1 MQNIKTKAVVITV
14 MLCGCLLTSSCQEQA
29 DPPQS
34 NVLSVT
40 NMTAVDFE
48 KTKVKF
54 KTSPGFRTTEAR
66 LLAPL
71 ITQGMTKDLV
81 REILGEPDKKGA
93 MTSSDTVWNYT
104 VFYSQAITVLFD
116 KDKVLKTETVGIE

>member
-1 MQNIKTKAVVITV
+1 MQIIQTRILIIATI
-14 MLCGCLLTSSCQEQA
+14 LCGCLLTSSCQEQA

-34 NVLSVT
+34 NILSVT

-48 KTKVKF
+48 KAKAKF
-54 KTSPGFRTTEAR
+54 KSTSGDRTTEAR

-71 ITQGMTKDLV
+71 ITQGMTKDQV
-81 REILGEPDKKGA
+81 HNILGEPDKKGTLA
-93 MTSSDTVWNYT
+93 SSDNVWNYT
-104 VFYSQAITVLFD
+104 VYYSQAITVLFD